1 MIRIGAN
8 PIIWSNDDLKEIG
21 GDTPLET
28 CLAEARQAGI
38 VGMELG
44 NKFPRE
50 VNALKAALAP
60 FDMACIGGWYSCK
73 LLIRTVA
80 EEFERSAPHRAL
92 LKGMGTDVF
101 IAAEVSNTIQGDR
114 DMPQSKRPHL
124 VGKEW
129 VSYGRKMTEFADLL
143 AADGFKL
150 CFHHHMGAIVESRED
165 IAHFMDHTGPS
176 VHLLFDTGH
185 LTWAGCDPVEV
196 ARSYKHRISHVHCKD
211 VRLDILAKSKAE
223 DWSFLDSV
231 IGKGDEIGI
240 FTIPGEGS
248 VDYVG
253 VFKALAGYS
262 GWVVLEAEQD
272 PKKANPLAYATRGV
286 ANLKRFLAEAG
297 LV

>member
-101 IAAEVSNTIQGDR
+101 IALFPSSHGR
-114 DMPQSKRPHL
+114 DCREPRGHCTFYGPHRPERAPA
-124 VGKEW
+124 V
-129 VSYGRKMTEFADLL
+129 
-143 AADGFKL
+143 
-150 CFHHHMGAIVESRED
+150 
-165 IAHFMDHTGPS
+165 
-176 VHLLFDTGH
+176 
-185 LTWAGCDPVEV
+185 
-196 ARSYKHRISHVHCKD
+196 
-211 VRLDILAKSKAE
+211 
-223 DWSFLDSV
+223 
-231 IGKGDEIGI
+231 
-240 FTIPGEGS
+240 
-248 VDYVG
+248 
-253 VFKALAGYS
+253 
-262 GWVVLEAEQD
+262 
-272 PKKANPLAYATRGV
+272 
-286 ANLKRFLAEAG
+286 
-297 LV
+297 